1 MSKAADGGVR
11 STRGFAPHT
20 AELARP
26 TVTLFAKDRK
36 RCRRHRTNLA
46 VSLEKMLG
54 DDEANQDPAR
64 WGRYALPTAEQAD
77 PQSLVCA
84 GHRRFGSGWRCA
96 SWRGTASRGTS
107 SKGLRASPGGRRLRT
122 RIPSSWIAGASAEI
136 RCPSH
141 NRGSVRSLLT
151 FFLVLLRSR
160 PARWLKLD
168 DRRSDEGPAGR
179 MGKLPSLLQNLP
191 GRE

>member
-1 MSKAADGGVR
+1 VIHPQGRVKGSGRGR
-11 STRGFAPHT
+11 PLHTGFCSTR
-20 AELARP
+20 E
-26 TVTLFAKDRK
+26 
-36 RCRRHRTNLA
+36 RCFRLRTNLA
-46 VSLEKMLG
+46 VRLEKMLG

-84 GHRRFGSGWRCA
+84 GLRRFGSGWRCA

-107 SKGLRASPGGRRLRT
+107 SKGLRASPSGRRLRT
-122 RIPSSWIAGASAEI
+122 RIPFSWIAEASAEI

-141 NRGSVRSLLT
+141 SRGSVRSLLT
-151 FFLVLLRSR
+151 FLLVLLRSR

-179 MGKLPSLLQNLP
+179 DRQTPKSATEHAWAGIVLL
-191 GRE
+191 